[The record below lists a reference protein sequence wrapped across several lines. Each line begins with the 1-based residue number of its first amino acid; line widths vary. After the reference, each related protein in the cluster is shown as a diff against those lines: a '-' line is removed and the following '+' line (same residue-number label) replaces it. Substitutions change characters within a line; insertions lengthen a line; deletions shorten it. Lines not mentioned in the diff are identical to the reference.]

1 MQENPMAIHYSI
13 SAPAPQTHEFCVTI
27 KIDRP
32 DPGGQRCWLPDWI
45 PGSYLIRD
53 FARHIGRVS
62 ASSDGTAVACE
73 KTGKSEWLC
82 SPVSGTL
89 ELRYTVYALDLSV
102 RGAYLDTERG
112 FFNGT
117 SVFLAVAG
125 QEQDPCTV
133 TIQAPA
139 GEQYHDWRLATSM
152 ARAGATELGFGD
164 YRAQDYD
171 ELIDHPVEM
180 GSFDLAHFEV
190 LGVPHYFVLSGRH
203 RADLQRICADLKRIC
218 ETHAE
223 LFGGRLPMDR
233 YWFLTL
239 ALGDAYGGLEHRAST
254 ALVCKRDDLVP
265 SGAADT
271 DKAYRK
277 FMGLCSHEYFHSWN
291 VKRIKPQAFTPYRL
305 DRENYTR
312 LLWVFEGITSYY
324 DDLGLVRSGVITPAA
339 YLDSLAQT
347 ITRVLQGPGRKR
359 QSLAESSFDAWT
371 KFYKQDEN
379 SPNSI
384 VSYYA
389 KGALAALALDL
400 TMRQNSAGKCSLD
413 QVMKESWRRY
423 GQTGLGMPEDAFESL
438 VQQVS
443 GLELSSFFDL
453 AIRGTEDLPLQ
464 SLLDSVGVEL
474 RLRAASSSS
483 DLGGG
488 SAAKSSTI
496 RRVSLGLRT
505 RDENGRCRVATVLDG
520 GPAQEAGV
528 SPGDELLAV
537 DRLKVSHATLDA
549 VRARLPAGV
558 PVVLHVFRRDEL
570 MQLVCTPCEPAP
582 EVCELS
588 IDHACTPE
596 VARAR
601 EDWLGRQANRT

>member
-1 MQENPMAIHYSI
+1 MTIHYSI
-13 SAPAPQTHEFCVTI
+13 SAPAPETHEFHVALS
-27 KIDRP
+27 IDSP
-32 DPGGQRCWLPDWI
+32 DPAGQRLWLPDWI

-53 FARHIGRVS
+53 FARHIGTVT
-62 ASSDGTAVACE
+62 ATCDGAAVACE
-73 KTGKSEWLC
+73 KIGKSEWLC
-82 SPVSGTL
+82 EPVTGPL
-89 ELRYTVYALDLSV
+89 QLHYKVYALDLSV
-102 RGAYLDTERG
+102 RGAYLDTQRG

-125 QEQDPCTV
+125 QEQAPCEV
-133 TIQAPA
+133 SIQGPA
-139 GEQYHDWRLATSM
+139 GEQYHDWRVATSM
-152 ARAGATELGFGD
+152 ARSGAQELGFGG
-164 YRAQDYD
+164 YLAQDYD

-180 GSFDLAHFEV
+180 GSFDLARFEAA
-190 LGVPHYFVLSGRH
+190 GVPHYFVLSGRH
-203 RADLQRICADLKRIC
+203 RADLHRICADLKRIC

-223 LFGGRLPMDR
+223 LFGGSLPMDR

-265 SGAADT
+265 SGPADS

-277 FMGLCSHEYFHSWN
+277 FLGLCSHEYFHSWN

-324 DDLGLVRSGVITPAA
+324 DDLGLVRSGVITQSA

-347 ITRVLQGPGRKR
+347 ITRVMQGPGRKR

-400 TMRQNSAGKCSLD
+400 TLRQRSAGEHSLD
-413 QVMKESWRRY
+413 RVMRESWRRF
-423 GQTGLGMPEDAFESL
+423 GQTGQGMPESAFESL
-438 VQQVS
+438 VNDVT
-443 GLELSSFFDL
+443 GLDLSSFFDE

-464 SLLDSVGVEL
+464 SLLASVGVDF

-483 DLGGG
+483 DLGG
-488 SAAKSSTI
+488 SATSKSSGLK
-496 RRVSLGLRT
+496 RASLGLRT
-505 RDENGRCRVATVLDG
+505 REDNGRCRITTVLDG
-520 GPAQEAGV
+520 GPAQQAGV

-549 VRARLPAGV
+549 VRSRLPVGV

-570 MQLVCTPCEPAP
+570 LQLVCAPCEPAA

-588 IDHACTPE
+588 VDHACSGE
-596 VARAR
+596 AAQARAQ
-601 EDWLGRQANRT
+601 WLAPTPTQS